1 MAGAAGVKIAAWLP
15 APARVRRR
23 SLQSGTWC
31 SPSGLSLYTEVDLA
45 APPAMLLLSQVGKPL
60 LKLTGD
66 DYNENSLQVGD

>member
-1 MAGAAGVKIAAWLP
+1 M
-15 APARVRRR
+15 
-23 SLQSGTWC
+23 
-31 SPSGLSLYTEVDLA
+31 YTEVDLA